1 LKSKNKTHSIQ
12 FKTLSS
18 LIIFSVIILIV
29 LWAIQILFMRVYYE
43 IYQVNTL
50 KNIVNSITSNT
61 YTINELETLAY
72 KNDVCMEYIYYD
84 KVYLFNG
91 LNNKC
96 ILNNKNTNIIIKK
109 FIMANKEKEI
119 IKLNNPINDS
129 KSILYNIK
137 LENNQYVFLN
147 TSLEDVGTTTSI
159 LTNQLIYL
167 TIIVILVA
175 IIVSVYLSRMLNKPI
190 INITKYARE
199 LAKGNKDIKIE
210 KSNIYEIDELADALN
225 YANKEINKTDELRRD
240 LLSNVSHDLKTPLT
254 MIKAYAELI
263 KDLKLNKKER
273 EENLNIIIDET
284 DRLNLLVN
292 DILNLSKLENNV
304 DELDIKEFDLVELIN
319 NILNKY
325 KKIKEKENYIFET
338 KLPNKAIVLGDVN
351 KISQVIYNLINN
363 AINYT
368 GKDNRVKIELE
379 ELKNS
384 YRVNIIDTGNGISE
398 SEINI
403 IWDKYYKNEKNHKR
417 SKVGTG
423 IGLSIVKNILDKHN
437 YIYGVES
444 KNNKGSTFYFEIS
457 KNS

>member
-1 LKSKNKTHSIQ
+1 LNLKNKTHSIQ

-29 LWAIQILFMRVYYE
+29 LWAIQILFLKVYYE
-43 IYQVNTL
+43 IYQVNNL
-50 KNIVNSITSNT
+50 KNLVNTLSNNT
-61 YTINELETLAY
+61 YTINELELLSY
-72 KNDVCMEYIYYD
+72 KNDICMEYTYYD

-96 ILNNKNTNIIIKK
+96 LLNNNETNNLIKK
-109 FIMANKEKEI
+109 FILSGKEEQI

-137 LENNQYVFLN
+137 LDNNQYIFLN

-159 LTNQLIYL
+159 LTNQLIYV

-175 IIVSVYLSRMLNKPI
+175 VIVSIYLSRMLNKPI
-190 INITKYARE
+190 INITDYARK
-199 LAKGNKDIKIE
+199 LADGNKNIKIE

-225 YANKEINKTDELRRD
+225 YASNEINKTEELRRD
-240 LLSNVSHDLKTPLT
+240 LLANVSHDLKTPLT

-263 KDLKLNKKER
+263 KDLKLNKQQR

-292 DILNLSKLENNV
+292 DILNLSKLETNV
-304 DELDIKEFDLVELIN
+304 DKLDIKEFDLVSLID
-319 NILNKY
+319 NILGKY
-325 KKIKEKENYIFET
+325 KIIKETENYVFET
-338 KLPNKAIVLGDVN
+338 KLPDKAMVMGDIN
-351 KISQVIYNLINN
+351 KISQVIYNLVNN

-368 GKDNRVKIELE
+368 GEDNLVKIEVE
-379 ELKNS
+379 ELKKS
-384 YRVNIIDTGNGISE
+384 YRVNIIDTGKGINE
-398 SEINI
+398 KDLKF

-417 SKVGTG
+417 NKVGTG
-423 IGLSIVKNILDKHN
+423 IGLSIVKNILDRHN
-437 YIYGVES
+437 FIYGVKS
-444 KNNKGSTFYFEIS
+444 KSGGTKFYFEIPKIS
-457 KNS
+457 